1 MTPGMTGSL
10 SVRYRKRVPLKSEGA
25 TVVALEARVDRM
37 EGRKIYLSGE
47 MIDGSNGAVLATS
60 TGLWIRR
67 KASSSTSK
75 STVQLLELIQEINS
89 KPDILQ
95 TLRSSGIAPCR
106 TNTAH
111 ALVMKRK
118 NSGWILDNARA
129 KMPKSAPKISKY
141 ISDSGRLAVDNLWN
155 PSLEKFITVFA
166 FSEQCMGPPCM
177 TQGGCLFASL
187 DQSITSFL
195 YTRAA
200 SDLGAKGG
208 LSLTSNMTVN
218 YRVPVPLGSEY
229 VIVVSLLESTIDR
242 KGRTRFKVQAKLYES
257 SCNSS
262 SPEGLPIQGPCRTEG
277 IAEFVQTNRPWPGQ
291 SLRSRSSL

>member
-1 MTPGMTGSL
+1 M
-10 SVRYRKRVPLKSEGA
+10 
-25 TVVALEARVDRM
+25 DRM

-47 MIDGSNGAVLATS
+47 MIDGSTGTVLATS

-67 KASSSTSK
+67 KVDPTNASSSSK
-75 STVQLLELIQEINS
+75 KTVQLLELIQEINS
-89 KPDILQ
+89 KPNILQ
-95 TLRSSGIAPCR
+95 TLLSSGIAPCR

-111 ALVMKRK
+111 TLINKS
-118 NSGWILDNARA
+118 SGWILDNARA
-129 KMPKSAPKISKY
+129 RMPPSASKISKY
-141 ISDSGRLAVDNLWN
+141 MSDSDRLVIDYLWN
-155 PSLEKFITVFA
+155 PRLGQFVAVVA

-177 TQGGCLFASL
+177 TQGGCLFACL

-208 LSLTSNMTVN
+208 LSLTSQMTVN

-229 VIVVSLLESTIDR
+229 VIVVSMLESTVDR
-242 KGRTRFKVQAKLYES
+242 KGRTRFKVQAKLYEAS
-257 SCNSS
+257 RNESA
-262 SPEGLPIQGPCRTEG
+262 GDLPITGPCRTEG
-277 IAEFVQTNRPWPGQ
+277 VAEFVQTNRPWPGQ

>member
-1 MTPGMTGSL
+1 MTGSL
-10 SVRYRKRVPLKSEGA
+10 SVRYRRRVPLQSECA
-25 TVVALEARVDRM
+25 TVVALEARVERM

-47 MIDGSNGAVLATS
+47 MIDGSTGTVLATS

-67 KASSSTSK
+67 KVAPTDASSSK
-75 STVQLLELIQEINS
+75 KTVQLLELIQEINS
-89 KPDILQ
+89 KPNILQ
-95 TLRSSGIAPCR
+95 TLLSSEIAPCR

-111 ALVMKRK
+111 SLIVVRK
-118 NSGWILDNARA
+118 TSGWILDNARA
-129 KMPKSAPKISKY
+129 RMPPSAPKISKY
-141 ISDSGRLAVDNLWN
+141 MSDSDRLVIDYLWN
-155 PSLEKFITVFA
+155 PRLGQFVAVVA

-177 TQGGCLFASL
+177 TQGGCLFACL

-208 LSLTSNMTVN
+208 LSLTSTMTVN

-229 VIVVSLLESTIDR
+229 VIVVSIIESTVDR
-242 KGRTRFKVQAKLYES
+242 KGRTRFKAQAELYEAS
-257 SCNSS
+257 HNESV
-262 SPEGLPIQGPCRTEG
+262 EDLPITGPCRTEG
-277 IAEFVQTNRPWPGQ
+277 VAEFVQTNRPWPGQ